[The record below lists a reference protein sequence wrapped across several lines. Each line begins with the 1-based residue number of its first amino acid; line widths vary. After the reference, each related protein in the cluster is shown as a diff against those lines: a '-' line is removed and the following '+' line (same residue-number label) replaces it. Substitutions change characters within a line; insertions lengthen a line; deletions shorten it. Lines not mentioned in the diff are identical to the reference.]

1 MNKIIQHVTF
11 ITILTLLIAC
21 SEASNTAAKTAPAP
35 ATITETET
43 ETEQLDLSLPEETT
57 IDQATPLT
65 NEPPLL
71 PELFNQQQETS
82 KYQLEGQILL
92 EENAPLG
99 VEALDGAK
107 VRITVKQ

>member
-1 MNKIIQHVTF
+1 MNKIIQHITF
-11 ITILTLLIAC
+11 ITALTLLIAC
-21 SEASNTAAKTAPAP
+21 SEASNTASNTAPAP
-35 ATITETET
+35 AATT

-82 KYQLEGQILL
+82 KYQLEGQVLL

-107 VRITVKQ
+107 VSITVKQ